1 MKLLIIGPPGVGK
14 GTQAKR
20 IREYL
25 NIAHL
30 STGSILRAEI
40 RAFSAVGK
48 EAKKFIDKG
57 KFVPDKYLTKI
68 VRDEISSAKCKNG
81 YLLDGYPRTI
91 TQANKFEIILND
103 VNHKLDAVIGLRVHE
118 DELIR
123 RLINRGRDHN
133 RSDDLP
139 EIIRKRQNIYWERTA
154 PLLDYYSS
162 KGLLKSIDG
171 LGDIDEITKKIINEL
186 K

>member
-1 MKLLIIGPPGVGK
+1 MIKIWIIK
-14 GTQAKR
+14 
-20 IREYL
+20 
-25 NIAHL
+25 
-30 STGSILRAEI
+30 
-40 RAFSAVGK
+40 
-48 EAKKFIDKG
+48 
-57 KFVPDKYLTKI
+57 DKYLTKI

-103 VNHKLDAVIGLRVHE
+103 VNHKLDAVIGLRAHE

-123 RLINRGRDHN
+123 RLIDRGRDHN

-171 LGDIDEITKKIINEL
+171 LGDIDEITKRIINEL

>member
-1 MKLLIIGPPGVGK
+1 MWK
-14 GTQAKR
+14 GFKSWFK
-20 IREYL
+20 IFW
-25 NIAHL
+25 I
-30 STGSILRAEI
+30 
-40 RAFSAVGK
+40 K
-48 EAKKFIDKG
+48 
-57 KFVPDKYLTKI
+57 DKYLTKI

-171 LGDIDEITKKIINEL
+171 LGDIDEITKRIINEL
-186 K
+186 KWYD

>member
-1 MKLLIIGPPGVGK
+1 M
-14 GTQAKR
+14 
-20 IREYL
+20 
-25 NIAHL
+25 
-30 STGSILRAEI
+30 
-40 RAFSAVGK
+40 
-48 EAKKFIDKG
+48 
-57 KFVPDKYLTKI
+57 
-68 VRDEISSAKCKNG
+68 
-81 YLLDGYPRTI
+81 
-91 TQANKFEIILND
+91 
-103 VNHKLDAVIGLRVHE
+103 RVHE

-171 LGDIDEITKKIINEL
+171 LGDIDEITKRIINEL

>member
-20 IREYL
+20 IRSYFS
-25 NIAHL
+25 IAHL
-30 STGSILRAEI
+30 STGSILRSEI
-40 RAFSAVGK
+40 RASSAIGK

-68 VRDEISSAKCKNG
+68 VKDEISSAKCKNG

-91 TQANKFEIILND
+91 TQADKFETILND
-103 VNHKLDAVIGLRVHE
+103 ANQKLDAVIGSRAHE

-123 RLINRGRDHN
+123 RLIDRGKYLN

-139 EIIRKRQNIYWERTA
+139 KIIRKRQNIYWERTA
-154 PLLDYYSS
+154 PLLDYYGS
-162 KGLLKSIDG
+162 KGLLKTIDG
-171 LGDIDEITKKIINEL
+171 LGDIDEITERIINEL